1 MLFGRPTVSA
11 RTGEPCDRT
20 EARPRLLKA
29 QATRYSF
36 PKDPDAWIRDKMI
49 PLVVPGE
56 DT

>member
-20 EARPRLLKA
+20 EADRPPKA

-36 PKDPDAWIRDKMI
+36 PKDPDAWIRDKVM
-49 PLVVPGE
+49 PLVVAGE